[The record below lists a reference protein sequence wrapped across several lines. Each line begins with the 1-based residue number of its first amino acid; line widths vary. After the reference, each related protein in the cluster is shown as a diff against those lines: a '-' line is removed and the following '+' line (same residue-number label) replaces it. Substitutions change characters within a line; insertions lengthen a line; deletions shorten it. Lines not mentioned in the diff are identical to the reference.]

1 MPNVIEEAKSG
12 RATCRTCRQLIEK
25 GAPRFGLE
33 TPGFD
38 GNTPGHM
45 WHHVLCAVKKH
56 AKEVQELLPGYA
68 GNFPNKAEVEAALA
82 AGPAPTKAA
91 AAERTYPYA
100 ERASTGRAK
109 CIACEQAIEKGA
121 LRIAIEREIEVMG
134 NLRKGPGYFH
144 AACAGEAVDDLE
156 KLKPNSPELSAAD
169 FDALAAARAG

>member
-33 TPGFD
+33 TQGFD

-56 AKEVQELLPGYA
+56 GKEVKELLPGYT

-82 AGPAPTKAA
+82 AGPASKPEPAAKA
-91 AAERTYPYA
+91 YPYA

-109 CIACEQAIEKGA
+109 CIGCEEAIEKGS
-121 LRIAIEREIEVMG
+121 LRIAIEREIEVNGMV
-134 NLRKGPGYFH
+134 RKGAGYFH
-144 AACAGEAVDDLE
+144 PGCAKEAVDSVE
-156 KLKPNSPELSAAD
+156 KVKPNSPELGPAD
-169 FDALAAARAG
+169 FDELAAAMAG